1 MSRNSSMIHFSTN
14 RNGASLRNSNNY
26 NKYAKKAKP
35 NFRRKSFGSLKM
47 TNSGHR
53 TSKGHYFQVTP
64 HFNTAQRCHN
74 RMSARYGSVIN
85 QSSVTQRAPI
95 GEYSYGKGGA
105 TFGRKVKIS
114 KFDEDKER
122 IYSPGPAK
130 YVPHT
135 TESSTK
141 YSFGRQ
147 KKNFSFVRDG
157 SRDVPSPGKYKIKRD
172 FVSRKAHD

>member
-1 MSRNSSMIHFSTN
+1 MSRNSSMTHFSTN
-14 RNGASLRNSNNY
+14 RNGASLRNVNNY
-26 NKYAKKAKP
+26 NKYVKKTKP
-35 NFRRKSFGSLKM
+35 SYRRKSFGSLKM
-47 TNSGHR
+47 ASSGYN
-53 TSKGHYFQVTP
+53 TSKGHYFQVSQ

-85 QSSVTQRAPI
+85 ESATQRAAI

-105 TFGRKVKIS
+105 SFARKVKIS

-135 TESSTK
+135 TENSTK